1 MRLTVAYPEPA
12 EGLQAAAD
20 YTILPGSSQP
30 QPRSNPVDNKA
41 SLCYHRRQLGAIRAG
56 RFVLP
61 DVGGNCLLIW
71 AEEPG
76 SVAFVSGLQCR
87 ECGREQPADP
97 LNVCDFCFGPLEVVY
112 DYATISEVVSRDRI
126 EAGPLSIWR
135 YGDLLPADS
144 DNPVDLMAGYTP
156 LLKADNLGKRLGL
169 NNLYIKNDSVNPS
182 FSFKDRVVS
191 VAATKAREFGFET
204 ISCASTGNLACS
216 VAAHAARAGMRAV
229 VFIPSDLERGKII
242 GAAIY
247 GPTLVAVDGTYDQV
261 NRLCSELADNDDYKW
276 AFVNINMRPYYAE
289 GSKTLGY
296 EVAEQLGWR
305 LPDHV
310 VVPSASGAMFT
321 KIWKGFN
328 ELACLGLLDGVE
340 ASSFGPDQNTVHH
353 PAVTTQMHM
362 AQAEGCSPIVSA
374 WDNDE
379 ARITP
384 VRPDSL
390 AKSLAIG
397 NPADG
402 IYSLR
407 VINNSGGSAYAVPE
421 DRIVSGI
428 RLLAETEG
436 IFTETAG
443 GVTVSALAHLAEKGA
458 IGPNELTVVYITG
471 NGLKT
476 QEAVEDEVVNP
487 LTIKP
492 TITSFEAAFQG

>member
-1 MRLTVAYPEPA
+1 M
-12 EGLQAAAD
+12 
-20 YTILPGSSQP
+20 
-30 QPRSNPVDNKA
+30 
-41 SLCYHRRQLGAIRAG
+41 
-56 RFVLP
+56 
-61 DVGGNCLLIW
+61 
-71 AEEPG
+71 
-76 SVAFVSGLQCR
+76 AFVSGLKCR
-87 ECGREQPADP
+87 ECGRQSPPEP

-112 DYATISEVVSRDRI
+112 DYATIAEVISHDRI
-126 EAGPLSIWR
+126 SQGPLSIWR
-135 YGDLLPADS
+135 YHDLLPANND
-144 DNPVDLMAGYTP
+144 DPVDIMAGFTP
-156 LLKADNLGKRLGL
+156 LIKSRNLGKKLGL
-169 NNLYIKNDSVNPS
+169 RNLYIKNDSVNPS

-191 VAATKAREFGFET
+191 VAATKAVEFGFDT
-204 ISCASTGNLACS
+204 LACASTGNLACS
-216 VAAHAARAGMRAV
+216 VAAHAARAGIRSV

-247 GPTLVAVDGTYDQV
+247 GPTLVSVEGTYDEV
-261 NRLCSELADNDDYKW
+261 NRLCSEVADNYPW

-340 ASSFGPDQNTVHH
+340 AASFGPDQNTVHH
-353 PAVTTQMHM
+353 PAVATRMHM
-362 AQAEGCSPIVSA
+362 TQAAGCAPIVAA
-374 WDNDE
+374 WVSGQSQV
-379 ARITP
+379 IP
-384 VRPDSL
+384 VRPKSI

-407 VINNSGGSAYAVPE
+407 VIRASNGSAYAVPE
-421 DRIVSGI
+421 GDIVAGI
-428 RLLAETEG
+428 KLLAETEG

-443 GVTVSALAHLAEKGA
+443 GVVVSGLKHLADSGA
-458 IGPNELTVVYITG
+458 IKPDDLTVVYITG

-476 QEAVEDEVVNP
+476 QEAVEGVVNP
-487 LTIKP
+487 LCIKP
-492 TITSFEAAFQG
+492 TLGSFEKALNHRLSQVKSGA

>member
-1 MRLTVAYPEPA
+1 M
-12 EGLQAAAD
+12 
-20 YTILPGSSQP
+20 
-30 QPRSNPVDNKA
+30 
-41 SLCYHRRQLGAIRAG
+41 
-56 RFVLP
+56 
-61 DVGGNCLLIW
+61 
-71 AEEPG
+71 
-76 SVAFVSGLQCR
+76 
-87 ECGREQPADP
+87 
-97 LNVCDFCFGPLEVVY
+97 VY

-126 EAGPLSIWR
+126 ESGPLSIWR
-135 YGDLLPADS
+135 YADLLPADG
-144 DNPVDLMAGYTP
+144 DNPVDIMAGYTP

-229 VFIPSDLERGKII
+229 VFIPSDLERGKVV

-261 NRLCSELADNDDYKW
+261 NRLCSELADNDDYNW

-340 ASSFGPDQNTVHH
+340 ASSFGVDQNTVHH

-374 WDNDE
+374 WSGDQ

-421 DRIVSGI
+421 SEIVSGI

-443 GVTVSALAHLAEKGA
+443 GVTVSALAHLAKAGA
-458 IGPNELTVVYITG
+458 IGADELAVVYITG

-476 QEAVEDEVVNP
+476 QEAVEGEVVNP
-487 LTIKP
+487 LMIKP
-492 TITSFEAAFQG
+492 TITSFEAALQGSIPAQG

>member
-1 MRLTVAYPEPA
+1 
-12 EGLQAAAD
+12 
-20 YTILPGSSQP
+20 
-30 QPRSNPVDNKA
+30 
-41 SLCYHRRQLGAIRAG
+41 
-56 RFVLP
+56 
-61 DVGGNCLLIW
+61 
-71 AEEPG
+71 
-76 SVAFVSGLQCR
+76 
-87 ECGREQPADP
+87 
-97 LNVCDFCFGPLEVVY
+97 
-112 DYATISEVVSRDRI
+112 
-126 EAGPLSIWR
+126 
-135 YGDLLPADS
+135 
-144 DNPVDLMAGYTP
+144 MAGFTP
-156 LLKADNLGKRLGL
+156 LLKAPNLGKRLGL

-191 VAATKAREFGFET
+191 VAATKAVEFGFET
-204 ISCASTGNLACS
+204 LACASTGNLACS
-216 VAAHAARAGMRAV
+216 VAAHGARAGVRSI

-242 GAAIY
+242 GAAVY
-247 GPTLVAVDGTYDQV
+247 APTLVAVDGTYDEV
-261 NRLCSELADNDDYKW
+261 NRLCSEVADNYPW

-305 LPDHV
+305 VPDHV

-328 ELACLGLLDGVE
+328 ELACLGLLDGVLPMP
-340 ASSFGPDQNTVHH
+340 FGADQNTVHH
-353 PAVTTQMHM
+353 PAVTTRMHM

-443 GVTVSALAHLAEKGA
+443 GVTVSCLAHLAEKGA
-458 IGPNELTVVYITG
+458 IGPDELAVVYITG

-476 QEAVEDEVVNP
+476 QEAVEDEVVHP
-487 LTIKP
+487 LSVKP
-492 TITSFEAAFQG
+492 TISSFEAAFQG